1 MKNLL
6 KKEDIIKSK
15 KIGHNLREDRPI
27 KLVIQNIKPQIKRKK
42 KKIGTTT
49 KKEIGKSQISSF
61 HWTRNKWSMNIR
73 EDPQSFFVVKEMQT
87 ETVRSCLPPILHQ
100 TGKN

>member
-27 KLVIQNIKPQIKRKK
+27 KLVIQNIKPQKEKK
-42 KKIGTTT
+42 KDRNNN
-49 KKEIGKSQISSF
+49 KKGNRKVTNKFISLDQEQMVYEYRRRS
-61 HWTRNKWSMNIR
+61 SV
-73 EDPQSFFVVKEMQT
+73 FF
-87 ETVRSCLPPILHQ
+87 RSE
-100 TGKN
+100 GNAD

>member
-15 KIGHNLREDRPI
+15 KIGHNLREDRLI

-42 KKIGTTT
+42 KKIGQQQ
-49 KKEIGKSQISSF
+49 KRK
-61 HWTRNKWSMNIR
+61 
-73 EDPQSFFVVKEMQT
+73 
-87 ETVRSCLPPILHQ
+87 
-100 TGKN
+100 